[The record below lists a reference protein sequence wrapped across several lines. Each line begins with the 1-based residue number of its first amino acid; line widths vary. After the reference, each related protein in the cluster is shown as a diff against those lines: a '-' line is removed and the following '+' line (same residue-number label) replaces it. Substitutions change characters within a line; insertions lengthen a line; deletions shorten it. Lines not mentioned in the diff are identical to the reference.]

1 VSNSSKVVIIAAAF
15 LLSAASGFGGEV
27 LDNAKLVKMMKEG
40 VALDVI
46 MKLIE
51 TGTTPTEKNAN
62 CRFDASPESL
72 TEIQKSGKEGAW
84 KPEDIGALQ
93 KKVIDV
99 ANRDQKYL
107 KELVD
112 RALNVFE
119 NADPNEYD
127 QMMRTLAR
135 EGRRVV
141 PYLLN
146 KLEEESERK
155 RGGVV
160 EALGRIGEKSEN
172 VVRAMS
178 LMLTDRSKPVR
189 LQAAKCIVALSSQN
203 TAKELIDRLN
213 NRAESQDG
221 IAMALGYM
229 GDEAAIQP
237 LTKVLKFNG
246 DSDARVCAAFALGE
260 LRAKNPNAV
269 EALLEAVLDE
279 RDEKLRE
286 TASQALAAKLG
297 DKRAP
302 SYIMKAFHR
311 YRAGRD
317 SLVRNLSYIKDIGSL
332 EFLVE
337 QVDND
342 DPKVKKAVMETL
354 VILTGEQGSD
364 TEEWRGILEV
374 LRTRPDWV
382 RGNNDLP
389 KVPDARRDKDRG
401 AQKAGDPNQTIPTS
415 ITR

>member
-1 VSNSSKVVIIAAAF
+1 MSNMRKWVVFAAAIF
-15 LLSAASGFGGEV
+15 LSTATSFGGDV

-40 VALDVI
+40 VAIDVI
-46 MKLIE
+46 LKLIE
-51 TGTTPTEKNAN
+51 SGSTPTEKNAN
-62 CRFDASPESL
+62 CRFDASPDAL
-72 TEIQKSGKEGAW
+72 TEIQKAGKEGEW
-84 KPEDIGALQ
+84 KAEDIGTLQ

-135 EGRRVV
+135 EGKRVV

-146 KLEEESERK
+146 NVEQESERK

-160 EALGRIGEKSEN
+160 DALGRIGDRSEN
-172 VVRAMS
+172 VVRSMT

-189 LQAAKCIVALSSQN
+189 LQAAKCIVSLSSQN
-203 TAKELIDRLN
+203 TAKELVERLN
-213 NRAESQDG
+213 NRNEAQDG

-229 GDEAAIQP
+229 GTEEAVEP
-237 LTKVLKFNG
+237 LTKLLKYAG
-246 DSDARVCAAFALGE
+246 DSDARICAAFALGE
-260 LRAKNPNAV
+260 LRAKNTKAV
-269 EALLEAVLDE
+269 DALLEAVLDE

-286 TASQALAAKLG
+286 TASHALAAKLG

-311 YRAGRD
+311 YRGGRENI
-317 SLVRNLSYIKDIGSL
+317 VKNLSYIKDIGSL

-337 QVDND
+337 QADND
-342 DPKVKKAVMETL
+342 DPKVKKAVVETL
-354 VILTGEQGSD
+354 IVLTGEQGGD

-374 LRTRPDWV
+374 LRTRPDWI
-382 RGNNDLP
+382 RGNPDLP
-389 KVPDARRDKDRG
+389 KVPDARRDPG
-401 AQKAGDPNQTIPTS
+401 AQKQPADPSPTIPTS
-415 ITR
+415 VVR